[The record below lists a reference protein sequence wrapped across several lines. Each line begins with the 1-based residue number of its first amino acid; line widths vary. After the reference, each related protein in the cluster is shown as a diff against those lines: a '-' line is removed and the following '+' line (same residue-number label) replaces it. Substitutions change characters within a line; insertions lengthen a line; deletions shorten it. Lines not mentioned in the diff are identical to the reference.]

1 MSEWVQTHLPCPD
14 CGSSDALSINDE
26 GWSKCFSCGQNRK
39 VDGECEPRGKPRVAK
54 DKSLI
59 PFGEYRALSKRKIT
73 FPDPTCSF
81 ATALQL
87 TPARLVLPLVSV
99 CAALCG
105 GRWWA

>member
-73 FPDPTCSF
+73 DPDPTCSF
-81 ATALQL
+81 ATALEL
-87 TPARLVLPLVSV
+87 TPAEWLAHR
-99 CAALCG
+99 
-105 GRWWA
+105 